1 MTINELMTKIS
12 FYPGVEIA
20 FSKEINYAKI
30 TVSKYKN
37 GIHCCVNRLIDESD
51 LDFIESVLQQMID
64 EVEKMAAK
72 NS

>member
-12 FYPGVEIA
+12 FYPGLEIA
-20 FSKEINYAKI
+20 FSKELDYTKI

-37 GIHCCVNRLIDESD
+37 GIHCCVNHLIDVSD
-51 LDFIESVLQQMID
+51 LDFVESILQQMID